1 MARRVKVGRPRL
13 SEDERRVRVNV
24 MLAPDVLEAL
34 ERVDNRSA
42 YIEQLIRADLG
53 IEPPRRSPGAD

>member
-13 SEDERRVRVNV
+13 SENERRVRVNV

-34 ERVDNRSA
+34 ERVENRSA
-42 YIEQLIRADLG
+42 YIERLIRTDLG
-53 IEPPRRSPGAD
+53 IESVPLRTDD